1 MFAKHSIVC
10 IVLLLTLQEEAL
22 AFNARAH
29 KIAAEVAWQ
38 KLQPIERQAIVAILR
53 KHPRFDEDFKGEMP
67 QQVINEG
74 TAAEDHWVF
83 LQAAIWPDI
92 ARGIPQPD
100 RGKYHRARWHY
111 INLPVFLSDEQADAF
126 AGNLTAN
133 VEMTLPSGPADDDD
147 SFNGV
152 QAVKNSLRVVNNPTA
167 SDKKKAVHY
176 CWLLHLVPDLAQPL
190 HAAAVFTVDLFPAGD
205 KGGNAIKILRHG
217 TSGEGQSL
225 HSVWDGLLGKNSNFN
240 DVLGGAQQLIA
251 DNSAEFNAPFVAMP
265 NDVWSTES
273 QALAIQSAYGPIL
286 DDIREAEENGVRLN
300 AIEVPASYFSDS
312 GKVAGKQAVTA
323 GVRLA
328 GVLASTLPASG
339 GTTPFAVSRQGLKF
353 PAVIAGTK
361 APRSD
366 RIMTAE
372 RESAG
377 RDQSHDLEQRV
388 LQLEEEVK
396 RLRTMLGNKE
406 TRAIEPRD
414 GRRTLAER
422 AIAIAAQDDGEQ
434 CDCGDEQ

>member
-1 MFAKHSIVC
+1 MLAKHSVVC
-10 IVLLLTLQEEAL
+10 VLFLVTLQQHAW

-29 KIAAEVAWQ
+29 KIAAEIAWQ
-38 KLQPIERQAIVAILR
+38 KLQPSERQAIVAILR
-53 KHPRFDEDFKGEMP
+53 KHPRFNEDFKGEMP
-67 QQVINEG
+67 QQVINQG
-74 TAAEDHWVF
+74 TAAEDHWIF

-100 RGKYHRARWHY
+100 RGKYHRPRWHY
-111 INLPVFLSDEQADAF
+111 INLPVFLSDEQANAF

-133 VEMTLPSGPADDDD
+133 VEMSLPSDVDDDD
-147 SFNGV
+147 ESFNGV

-176 CWLLHLVPDLAQPL
+176 CWLLHVFPDLAQPL
-190 HAAAVFTVDLFPAGD
+190 HTAAVFTVDLFPAGD
-205 KGGNAIKILRHG
+205 KGGNAIKIRRQG
-217 TSGEGQSL
+217 ASGEGQSL

-240 DVLGGAQQLIA
+240 EVLGGAQQLIT
-251 DNSAEFNAPFVAMP
+251 DNSAEFGAPFVAIP

-286 DDIREAEENGVRLN
+286 DDIQEAEENGGRLH

-339 GTTPFAVSRQGLKF
+339 GTRPFAVGGQGLKF

-361 APRSD
+361 APRSA
-366 RIMTAE
+366 RIVAAE
-372 RESAG
+372 RESTG
-377 RDQSHDLEQRV
+377 LGQSHDLEQRV

-396 RLRTMLGNKE
+396 RLRTMLGNKD
-406 TRAIEPRD
+406 TRAIKARD

-422 AIAIAAQDDGEQ
+422 AIAIAARDDGEQ
-434 CDCGDEQ
+434 CDCGNEQ